1 MQKLEY
7 EEIRPI
13 SHSEADE
20 ALASDDPRSIARTLI
35 AIGLHDEDWPWVQRQ
50 ALKYLS
56 HESEVVVSAAILS
69 LAHTARVNRAID
81 KDLVIPALQSIA
93 SDPRYSGKAQD
104 ALDDIEM
111 FVKDSV

>member
-7 EEIRPI
+7 EEIRPM
-13 SHSEADE
+13 SHAEAEE
-20 ALASDDPRSIARTLI
+20 ALAGNDPRSIARTLI
-35 AIGLHDEDWPWVQRQ
+35 AIGLHDEDWPWVQRH
-50 ALKYLS
+50 ALKYLP

-93 SDPRYSGKAQD
+93 NDSRYTGKAQD
-104 ALDDIEM
+104 AMDDIDM
-111 FVKDSV
+111 FVEDSV